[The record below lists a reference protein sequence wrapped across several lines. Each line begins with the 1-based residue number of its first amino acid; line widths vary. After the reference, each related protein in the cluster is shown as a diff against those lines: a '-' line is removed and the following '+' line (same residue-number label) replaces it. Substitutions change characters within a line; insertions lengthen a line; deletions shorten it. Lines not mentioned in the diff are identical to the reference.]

1 LKENRS
7 SIALYAAAF
16 IQMVGVG
23 LIVALLPSKV
33 IALSGSMANVGL
45 IASAFAVPFVLLQL
59 PVGNLGDRFGHKRF
73 LVAGYVIA
81 GLTGFLYF
89 KAGSVNTILL
99 GRILQ
104 GFAEIPVWALAPAL
118 LSIFFAES
126 KGEAIG
132 RYNASIHLGL
142 TAGSLLSVYVHSVWS
157 GNEAFLL
164 YAASGFTG
172 ALIVA
177 FMARGAE
184 QGRQAIP
191 GSGPDLRAVFRAL
204 YMISRPAIHG
214 GVIIYGAFY
223 GIFLTV
229 IPAVLLS
236 VKGFSQSEVG
246 AFFALFYIAISVSQ
260 VAAGRVADKIGPNPT
275 IFAGLLLVA
284 SGVSAFMLFS
294 GAAVLATLFVASFGL
309 GMFCVS
315 AMVLLNEA
323 VPVSLKGSVSG
334 VFYLLWGIGFFLA
347 PPMISGLGDAWGY
360 KRIFLICGA
369 VVITEMGA
377 FSISRKTP

>member
-1 LKENRS
+1 MKENRS
-7 SIALYAAAF
+7 SMALYAAAF

-33 IALSGSMANVGL
+33 IALSGTMANVGL

-118 LSIFFAES
+118 LSILFAES

-142 TAGSLLSVYVHSVWS
+142 TAGSLLSVCVHSVWS

-164 YAASGFTG
+164 YAVSGLTG

-177 FMARGAE
+177 
-184 QGRQAIP
+184 
-191 GSGPDLRAVFRAL
+191 
-204 YMISRPAIHG
+204 
-214 GVIIYGAFY
+214 
-223 GIFLTV
+223 
-229 IPAVLLS
+229 
-236 VKGFSQSEVG
+236 
-246 AFFALFYIAISVSQ
+246 
-260 VAAGRVADKIGPNPT
+260 
-275 IFAGLLLVA
+275 
-284 SGVSAFMLFS
+284 
-294 GAAVLATLFVASFGL
+294 
-309 GMFCVS
+309 
-315 AMVLLNEA
+315 
-323 VPVSLKGSVSG
+323 
-334 VFYLLWGIGFFLA
+334 
-347 PPMISGLGDAWGY
+347 
-360 KRIFLICGA
+360 
-369 VVITEMGA
+369 
-377 FSISRKTP
+377 